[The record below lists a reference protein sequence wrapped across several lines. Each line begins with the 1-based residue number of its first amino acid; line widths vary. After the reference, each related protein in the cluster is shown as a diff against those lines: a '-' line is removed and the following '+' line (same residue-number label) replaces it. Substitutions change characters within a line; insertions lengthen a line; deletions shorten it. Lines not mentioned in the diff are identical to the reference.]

1 MTIEEAIAELE
12 IDATNLVGKLAS
24 EPVQN
29 TQFTELWQRK
39 LNAID
44 LAQSALRSQ
53 LKREKGCEYCAE
65 QPAKWKIGDKLVSNA
80 LQYVEYGDG
89 STHYVRH
96 KFCPICGKPLTK
108 EN

>member
-1 MTIEEAIAELE
+1 MTIEEAITELE

-65 QPAKWKIGDKLVSNA
+65 QPAKWKIGDKLVSNT
-80 LQYVEYGDG
+80 LQYIEYGDG
-89 STHYVRH
+89 STHYIRH
-96 KFCPICGKPLTK
+96 KFCPMCGRKLEDKT
-108 EN
+108 